1 MCTQCWEIHLRS
13 FEINGLITHKCWY
26 VRRPICR
33 ELFNLITLRDTCHR
47 KVNNDKGATK
57 GDSISRKIIFYC
69 ILYLSI
75 VCKSIR
81 LYWLVDTIK
90 KWKSYWRV
98 VLSLYRVRVDYS
110 NVYTCRPIGKYFI
123 TWRSYNYNFN
133 VKTSQNVLKLRTDFK
148 IFFVSNVLIYDINT
162 LKFSYPLPFQNV
174 KFILKKLLK
183 WLQCI
188 QLNYWCKIV
197 NAF

>member
-1 MCTQCWEIHLRS
+1 MKSTAWSH
-13 FEINGLITHKCWY
+13 TKCCY

-75 VCKSIR
+75 VSKSIR

-110 NVYTCRPIGKYFI
+110 IGKYFI

-133 VKTSQNVLKLRTDFK
+133 VQTSQNVLKLRTDFK

-162 LKFSYPLPFQNV
+162 LKFSYPPPFQQTVQNV
-174 KFILKKLLK
+174 KFILKETFKMTTMHTFKLLM
-183 WLQCI
+183 
-188 QLNYWCKIV
+188 
-197 NAF
+197 

>member
-1 MCTQCWEIHLRS
+1 MLGNSPPFFRNQRPDHTQML
-13 FEINGLITHKCWY
+13 
-26 VRRPICR
+26 VRPPTYLPR
-33 ELFNLITLRDTCHR
+33 TLQFDNTTRYL
-47 KVNNDKGATK
+47 NNDKGATK

-75 VCKSIR
+75 VSKSIR

-133 VKTSQNVLKLRTDFK
+133 VQTAQNVLKLRTDFK

-174 KFILKKLLK
+174 KFILKKILK